1 MMLFGGM
8 RLSEARL
15 CLDCEVIFRGPF
27 CPVCGSPHAP
37 FISRWLSPAPAE
49 LNKRFQ
55 LLKEAW
61 HGKQEQGDNI

>member
-1 MMLFGGM
+1 MMIFTGM

-37 FISRWLSPAPAE
+37 FISRWLNPTPDE
-49 LNKRFQ
+49 VVKRYS
-55 LLKEAW
+55 LLKEVW
-61 HGKQEQGDNI
+61 HERQDEAA